1 MVVNSAASLSLRYSE
16 RLINPCGT
24 IGNLRPFQPGQ
35 SGNPGGKPV
44 GSRNQLHGDFL
55 NALCAD
61 FEVHGVKA
69 IERCREEFPVKYL
82 EVVLRIVIWR

>member
-1 MVVNSAASLSLRYSE
+1 
-16 RLINPCGT
+16 
-24 IGNLRPFQPGQ
+24 
-35 SGNPGGKPV
+35 
-44 GSRNQLHGDFL
+44 
-55 NALCAD
+55 LCAD